1 MNTKIISAF
10 PGTGKSYYH
19 RNNPHTTLD
28 SDRSLF
34 SWVTIDGQKV
44 RNPEFPANYIK
55 HIIDNLGKAEF
66 IFVSSHAE
74 VRKALHDAELN
85 FYLVYPRL
93 IDMDKYVQRYRDRG
107 SPQGFIDLVV
117 KNWDTWINEC
127 RSETDCTKIEMIRD
141 SITDE
146 IPFINTYFELSEEV
160 PELSE
165 PTPPTSKPKM
175 KRMFGMM
182 PSNEVEIEKRFHTGS
197 GFYVTVQVGPNGWGI
212 LYADHSAEG
221 QDVTDTTDANIERAV
236 ACLKTHFI
244 EVTEVPSDD
253 RCDVIMGECCEEECC
268 DE

>member
-19 RNNPHTTLD
+19 RNNPETTLD
-28 SDRSLF
+28 SDSSLF

-44 RNPEFPANYIK
+44 RNPEFPTNYIK
-55 HIIDNLGKAEF
+55 HITDNLGNAEF

-74 VRKALHDAELN
+74 VRKALHEAGLQ

-93 IDMDKYVQRYRDRG
+93 IDMDKYVQRYKDRG
-107 SPQGFIDLVV
+107 SPQGFIDLVM

-127 RSETDCTKIEMIRD
+127 RSETDCIKIEMFGD

-146 IPFINTYFELSEEV
+146 IPFINSYLELSEEAH
-160 PELSE
+160 EL
-165 PTPPTSKPKM
+165 PTVLTASMPKM

-197 GFYVTVQVGPNGWGI
+197 GLYVTVQAGTNGWGI

-221 QDVTDTTDANIERAV
+221 QDVTDSAETNVERAV
-236 ACLKTHFI
+236 ACLKTHFS
-244 EVTEVPSDD
+244 EVTEVPMEYLY
-253 RCDVIMGECCEEECC
+253 DVDMGECCEEECC